1 MNKSLRKILIILVAI
16 LGLTVSFAGG
26 FVTGHLIPL
35 IESPGFQFL
44 PQPATALP
52 PTPSDAQNQATPE
65 DLKQLFQPFWEAWN
79 IVHEQY
85 LVQPVDDLKL
95 MQGAIQG
102 MISALGDKHSSYMDP
117 ETYKAAN
124 ADLSGEYEGIGA
136 YVDTTTIFLTIIS
149 PMPDSPAERA
159 GLHAGDQVIAI
170 DGEDMTGINGE
181 LVRLKIIGPAGTHVR
196 LTVTREG
203 ESEPLEFDIE
213 REKIEVK
220 SATGKM
226 LDSQVGYIEL
236 TTFGDRTSPELE
248 SALKELMPKHPKGL
262 ILDLRNNG
270 GGYLEVAVQA
280 TSQFMS
286 DGVVLIEEYSD
297 GRRQE
302 YNAYPGGLATEI
314 PLIIIVN
321 EGSASASE
329 ILAGALQDAGR
340 AQLVGEETYGKGS
353 VQNWVPLSDEQGAVR
368 ITIAKWLTPSGRSIH
383 EVGLTPDHIVEMTT
397 EDYQAGRDPQLDK
410 ALEIIHEMLSN

>member
-1 MNKSLRKILIILVAI
+1 
-16 LGLTVSFAGG
+16 
-26 FVTGHLIPL
+26 
-35 IESPGFQFL
+35 
-44 PQPATALP
+44 
-52 PTPSDAQNQATPE
+52 
-65 DLKQLFQPFWEAWN
+65 
-79 IVHEQY
+79 
-85 LVQPVDDLKL
+85 

-102 MISALGDKHSSYMDP
+102 MISALGDEHSSYMDP

-220 SATGKM
+220 SAAGKM

-248 SALKELMPKHPKGL
+248 SALKDLMAQDPKGL

-286 DGVVLIEEYSD
+286 DGVVLYEEYSD

-302 YNAYPGGLATEI
+302 YNAYPGGKATEI

-340 AQLVGEETYGKGS
+340 AQLVGEVTYGKGL
-353 VQNWVPLSDEQGAVR
+353 VQNWVPLTDEQGAVR
-368 ITIAKWLTPSGRSIH
+368 ITIAKWLTPNGRSIH

-410 ALEIIHEMLSN
+410 ALEIVHEMLSN